1 MKVKFLKYTLVNS
14 DYSRHG
20 LSGCISN
27 LIAIGCSSLFRSV
40 KKPTGAWL
48 WSTPWLVC
56 SPTTLDCYILK
67 CIRLFAS
74 AIILVF
80 FLAACSNTKYLPKGE
95 TLYTGSSIKYI
106 STDSSAKSQKAVL
119 KDELKAIVLPKP
131 NSSILGLRIKLWFY
145 NIAGKPTGKGLRFL
159 IRNKLGEPPVYASAV
174 NFMKNRDI
182 MTNRLENR
190 GYFKGRVN
198 FDTTTQ
204 NLRTNAV
211 FQVKPGVQYMIDT
224 VKLPA
229 DSSALSSLIRRV
241 SMRSKLGR
249 GKAYDL
255 DLIKGER
262 TRIDTRLKQEGFF
275 FFNEDYL
282 LIKVDSTVGN
292 NKVNLYFEVK
302 PQAPFQARQPY
313 RIADVIIYADYSIAS
328 DTAFSKNNAT
338 FYDSFYVVDPY
349 KKFNPRM
356 FKRNLRFHPGDLYN
370 RRDHNLTLSRLVS
383 LGVYKFVKARF
394 EEVDTVKDARLNA
407 LYYLSPNNK
416 YSAKAQ
422 VSALSKSNNSSGT
435 DFTVSL
441 KNRNA
446 FRSAEQLSISG
457 FFGLETQIAGQQNI
471 GTSRFGGDIDL
482 LIPRIIP
489 RIAFGRNS
497 DFVPKTRIN
506 MGYEFFRRTD
516 QYTLNSFKTSYGW
529 VWNSSV
535 TTEHQFNP
543 VALNYV
549 MPTSI
554 RPQFKIGL
562 DTNITLARSIERQ
575 FIIGSN
581 YNYNHN
587 TQAKPNNKRHNFYF
601 NGNLDLSGNLIGLL
615 SGADVLNG
623 REKQIFQTA
632 FSQYIRLELDFRHY
646 MSLGKNKRLQVNQ
659 LVNRIIVGEGIGYG
673 NSTNMPFIKQFFIGG
688 TNSIRAYRARSL
700 GPGTYY
706 AGNAALTNSFLPDQP
721 GDVKIEINSELRFKL
736 FSIVRGAVFVDAGNV
751 FTNRT
756 DPARPGSNFSK
767 DFIKQLAVGTGAG
780 LRFDLSFL
788 VLRVDGAFPIR
799 KPYLQGG
806 PKWVFNQID
815 FTDGQWRK
823 ENLVLNLAIGY
834 PF

>member
-1 MKVKFLKYTLVNS
+1 MKVKFFKNTLVNFN
-14 DYSRHG
+14 YNG
-20 LSGCISN
+20 LR
-27 LIAIGCSSLFRSV
+27 LFTSFII
-40 KKPTGAWL
+40 
-48 WSTPWLVC
+48 
-56 SPTTLDCYILK
+56 IL
-67 CIRLFAS
+67 CLFAS
-74 AIILVF
+74 
-80 FLAACSNTKYLPKGE
+80 CSNTKYLPKGE
-95 TLYTGSSIKYI
+95 SLYTGSSIKYI
-106 STDSSAKSQKAVL
+106 SNDSSAKSQKVVL
-119 KDELKAIVLPKP
+119 KDELKEIVLPKP
-131 NSSILGLRIKLWFY
+131 NSSILGLRIKLWFH
-145 NIAGKPTGKGLRFL
+145 NIAGKPTGKGLRYL

-174 NFMKNRDI
+174 NFEKNRNI
-182 MTNRLENR
+182 MVDRLQNR

-198 FDTTTQ
+198 FDTTTRK
-204 NLRTNAV
+204 LRTSAV
-211 FQVKPGVQYMIDT
+211 FQVKPGVQYVIDT
-224 VKLPA
+224 VNFPT
-229 DSSALSSLIRRV
+229 DSSTLSKLIRRV
-241 SMRSKLGR
+241 SRRSPLKR

-255 DLIKGER
+255 DVIKGER
-262 TRIDTRLKQEGFF
+262 IRIDTRLKQQGFF
-275 FFNEDYL
+275 FFNDDYL
-282 LIKVDSTVGN
+282 LIKVDSTIGS

-302 PQAPFQARQPY
+302 PQTPAQARQPY
-313 RIADVIIYADYSIAS
+313 RIGDVIIYADYSIAS
-328 DTAFSKNNAT
+328 DTSFSKDKAT

-394 EEVDTVKDARLNA
+394 EEVDTTKDGRLNA
-407 LYYLSPNNK
+407 FYFLSPNNK

-435 DFTVSL
+435 DITVSL

-446 FRSAEQLSISG
+446 FRSAEQLSLSG
-457 FFGLETQIAGQQNI
+457 FVGLETQIAGQQNI
-471 GTSRFGGDIDL
+471 GTRRFGGDLDL

-489 RIAFGRNS
+489 RIGFGRNS

-529 VWNSSV
+529 VWNSSI

-543 VALNYV
+543 IALNYV
-549 MPTSI
+549 LPTNI
-554 RPQFKIGL
+554 KPQFKLGL
-562 DTNITLARSIERQ
+562 DTNITLARSIEKQ
-575 FIIGSN
+575 FIVGSN
-581 YNYNHN
+581 YNYNYN
-587 TQAKPNNKRHNFYF
+587 SQAKPNNKRHNFYF
-601 NGNLDLSGNLIGLL
+601 NGNVDLSGNLIGLV

-623 REKQIFQTA
+623 NEKKIFKTP
-632 FSQYIRLELDFRHY
+632 FSQYIRLEADFRHY
-646 MSLGKNKRLQVNQ
+646 MAFGKRRKLRINQ
-659 LVNRIIVGEGIGYG
+659 LVSRVIIGEGYGYG
-673 NSTNMPFIKQFFIGG
+673 NSTSMPFIKQFFIGG

-706 AGNAALTNSFLPDQP
+706 AGNAALTNSYLPDQP

-736 FSIVRGAVFVDAGNV
+736 FSIVRGAVFVDAGNI

-756 DPARPGSNFSK
+756 DPARPGSKFSK
-767 DFIKQLAVGTGAG
+767 DFIKQLAVGTGLG

-799 KPYLQGG
+799 KPYLPGG
-806 PKWVFNQID
+806 TKWVFNQVD
-815 FTDGQWRK
+815 FTSSQWRK